1 MKNKKK
7 RTFLVYHK
15 RCVTPLHKEY
25 DEHERIEQNKMDLQ
39 RRMDIRQRA
48 PVARRNELLDDLEVV
63 EKLMNDEA
71 DTGGDELRHS
81 EEVLRMAQFISEKIT
96 MKDDLVIVRAAA
108 LLDAAEALYRK
119 MYRKMHGKDLNID
132 NPFADPFSE
141 TERLHRQ
148 MRRDRRGSMLQVVH
162 EVRREIDATLGREI
176 DAKKS
181 RSSKP

>member
-1 MKNKKK
+1 
-7 RTFLVYHK
+7 
-15 RCVTPLHKEY
+15 
-25 DEHERIEQNKMDLQ
+25 
-39 RRMDIRQRA
+39 
-48 PVARRNELLDDLEVV
+48 
-63 EKLMNDEA
+63 
-71 DTGGDELRHS
+71 
-81 EEVLRMAQFISEKIT
+81 MAQFISEKIT

-141 TERLHRQ
+141 IERLRRQ
-148 MRRDRRGSMLQVVH
+148 MRRDRTGSMLQVVH